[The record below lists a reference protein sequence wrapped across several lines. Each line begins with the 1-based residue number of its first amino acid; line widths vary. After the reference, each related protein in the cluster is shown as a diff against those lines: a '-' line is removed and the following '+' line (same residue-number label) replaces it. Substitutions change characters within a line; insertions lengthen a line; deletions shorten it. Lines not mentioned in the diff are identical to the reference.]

1 MSVSKAVLVLAIF
14 TLVMIAGLWFIRRSR
29 LYEKYA
35 LMWIAI
41 SLAGVTFLLFPGLP
55 KQLGSFLG
63 FTLPSNFVLVLGL
76 LILLL
81 LTFSLT
87 ADVTRLRKQVEV
99 LAINQAVSE
108 KRNLE
113 SD

>member
-1 MSVSKAVLVLAIF
+1 MSVGKGLLVLVVF
-14 TLVMIAGLWFIRRSR
+14 TMVMIAGLWFIRRSR

-76 LILLL
+76 LILLT

-108 KRNLE
+108 NRSLK

>member
-1 MSVSKAVLVLAIF
+1 MSVSKGLLVLAMF
-14 TLVMIAGLWFIRRSR
+14 TFVMIAGLWFIRRSR

-41 SLAGVTFLLFPGLP
+41 ALAGATFLLFPEMP
-55 KQLGSFLG
+55 KQLGAFLG
-63 FTLPSNFVLVLGL
+63 FALPSNFVLVLGL

-108 KRNLE
+108 KRN
-113 SD
+113 SDKD